1 LPGPQLSLTTPIE
14 EQLVLRTVE
23 GAVDLLAG
31 ELDKL
36 ASVTILRPLTSSV
49 SIHISGELQGLYNCP
64 LYSSAAIPL
73 HGDPGDKS
81 FLEPLR
87 ASTAYGVLAAL
98 NQPVAFRAPRSLA
111 STVTRE
117 FGWRNEP
124 GGWNVNVT
132 ESASAWIAEVGPL
145 YWTRRFGRLERLPWS
160 TNPVVAE
167 VVVRLAKIRPGHRV
181 LDPFCGSGTLLLAAR
196 RRAGDI
202 EILGSDHVAASVEVA
217 RRNLAGASSQLST
230 AAAEEIQQDDRSID
244 RVVANLPF
252 GKRVGSH
259 QDNLRLYPRALA
271 EIARVLTDDGR
282 SVLLTEDK
290 RLLRDAVART
300 RGLKI
305 VRERV
310 LRFNGATPTAFVL
323 APNRS
328 RRTTTAPTQPR
339 TGACAPPQVQVA
351 PQYPPGR

>member
-1 LPGPQLSLTTPIE
+1 
-14 EQLVLRTVE
+14 LVLRTVE

-31 ELDKL
+31 ELHQL
-36 ASVTILRPLTSSV
+36 ASVTILRSLTTSV
-49 SIHISGELQGLYNCP
+49 SIRISGDLQDLYNCP

-73 HGDPGDKS
+73 PGDPGETS
-81 FLEPLR
+81 FLAPLR
-87 ASTAYGVLAAL
+87 ASAAKGVLAAL
-98 NQPVAFRAPRSLA
+98 NQPVTFRAPASLA
-111 STVTRE
+111 AAITQV
-117 FGWRNEP
+117 FGWRNDA
-124 GGWNVNVT
+124 GGWNVNLT
-132 ESASAWIAEVGPL
+132 DSTSGWMAEVGPL
-145 YWTRRFGRLERLPWS
+145 FWTKRFGRLERLPWS

-196 RRAGDI
+196 RQAADI
-202 EILGSDHVAASVEVA
+202 ELLGSDHVAASVEVA
-217 RRNLAGASSQLST
+217 RRNLAGTEVRLST
-230 AAAEEIQQDDRSID
+230 APAEELQLSDRSVD

-259 QDNLRLYPRALA
+259 RDNLRLYPQALA

-328 RRTTTAPTQPR
+328 RRTPTSAR
-339 TGACAPPQVQVA
+339 
-351 PQYPPGR
+351 R